1 VSDDLERCCLAAIR
15 IAGLL
20 DTDELVAR
28 TGARRA
34 EVEALLA
41 ELAAA
46 ALVVH
51 RSGRL
56 AGWQLS
62 VEGRSRGEALLQAEV
77 DAAGVRSRLES
88 AFDRFD
94 PLNTEFLAL
103 CRSWQLRDGPEG
115 EVPNDHLDSASDQR
129 VIGQLARFHS
139 RADPLV
145 EELGGALPRFVSYA
159 HLFGRALQRVRTGET
174 AWFTSPTMASYHTVW
189 FELHEDLLA
198 TLGRRRTSKNDE
210 QSLPKR

>member
-1 VSDDLERCCLAAIR
+1 MSDDLERRCLSAIR

-20 DTDELVAR
+20 DTDELVLR

-34 EVEALLA
+34 DLEALLA
-41 ELAAA
+41 ELLAA
-46 ALVVH
+46 ALVVY

-62 VEGRSRGEALLQAEV
+62 VDGRSRSEALLRDEV
-77 DAAGVRSRLES
+77 DGAGVRTRLES

-103 CRSWQLRDGPEG
+103 CRSWQLRDGPDG
-115 EVPNDHLDSASDQR
+115 EVPNDHLDPAHDHWVVGR
-129 VIGQLARFHS
+129 LERFHDS
-139 RADPLV
+139 AVPLV

-159 HLFGRALQRVRTGET
+159 RLFGRALLRVQTGET
-174 AWFTSPTMASYHTVW
+174 AWFTSPTTSSYHTVW

-198 TLGRRRTSKNDE
+198 TLGRRRTSKDDE
-210 QSLPKR
+210 QRPPKR